1 MERTTA
7 SVCQAYPLAM
17 STGAIILAVVGLA
30 FIPILALCG
39 RGVIPR
45 GWGVGIRLPAI
56 QQSDA
61 AWRAGHRAAVLPYSV
76 FALVAVGV
84 AVLPLAVPALSDADP
99 ALTAVVIIA
108 GLVAGGIVGSRAADR
123 VASDRDLRDA

>member
-1 MERTTA
+1 
-7 SVCQAYPLAM
+7 M

-76 FALVAVGV
+76 FALVSVGV

-123 VASDRDLRDA
+123 VASDPDLRDA

>member
-56 QQSDA
+56 QQSNA
-61 AWRAGHRAAVLPYSV
+61 AWRAGHRAAVLPYAV

-123 VASDRDLRDA
+123 VASDPDLRDA

>member
-1 MERTTA
+1 
-7 SVCQAYPLAM
+7 M

-61 AWRAGHRAAVLPYSV
+61 AWRAGHRAAVPPYAV

-108 GLVAGGIVGSRAADR
+108 GLVVGGIVGSRAADR

>member
-17 STGAIILAVVGLA
+17 STGALILAVVGLA
-30 FIPILALCG
+30 FIPIPALCG

-123 VASDRDLRDA
+123 VASDPDLRDA

>member
-1 MERTTA
+1 VERTTA

>member
-1 MERTTA
+1 
-7 SVCQAYPLAM
+7 M
-17 STGAIILAVVGLA
+17 STGAIVLAVVGLA

-61 AWRAGHRAAVLPYSV
+61 AWRAGHRAALLPYAV
-76 FALVAVGV
+76 FALAAVGV
-84 AVLPLAVPALSDADP
+84 AVLPVVAPALADADP

-108 GLVAGGIVGSRAADR
+108 GLVVGGILGSRAANR
-123 VASDRDLRDA
+123 VASDREPRNV

>member
-1 MERTTA
+1 VERTTA
-7 SVCQAYPLAM
+7 GVCPAYPAVM
-17 STGAIILAVVGLA
+17 STGAIILAVVGLT

-39 RGVIPR
+39 HGVIPR

-61 AWRAGHRAAVLPYSV
+61 TWRAGHRAAVLPYAV
-76 FALVAVGV
+76 FAVVAVAV
-84 AVLPLAVPALSDADP
+84 AALPLAIPALTDADP
-99 ALTAVVIIA
+99 ALTAVVIIV
-108 GLVAGGIVGSRAADR
+108 GLVVGGIIGTRAAGR